1 MITFEK
7 LVKKFTKQTTRGEW
21 AEAIQTLQELKNLYD
36 AAAALELEAAVQT
49 TAE

>member
-21 AEAIQTLQELKNLYD
+21 AEAIQTLQELKKIND
-36 AAAALELEAAVQT
+36 EAVALELETAVQT